1 MSRPE
6 SPPASR
12 PAASPL
18 AWILLFL
25 LGLTWGGSFLGIAKA
40 LTGFGPLT
48 IAASR
53 IAIAAA
59 ILTAIALASGQ
70 GLPPRATARG
80 RRIWLHCLGMGVFSN
95 ALPFALLSWG
105 QERVSSGFAGITM
118 AVVPLLVLPLAHVFV
133 PGEQMTLRKAVGFV
147 VGFAGVA
154 LLVGPGGEAGSGA
167 VGLARMA
174 CVAASCSYAVGAII
188 TRLAPPGPT
197 LSFGAAGLLI
207 AAAISVPLALV
218 FEGWPASPP
227 LPALLGV
234 LYLGIFPT
242 ALATIALVY
251 VVQSAGPS
259 FMSLVNYQV
268 PVWAVILGLVVL
280 DEELPPQFL
289 GALALILAGLAVS
302 QLRAPAAQNGIVT
315 FRGQSPLRDDHV
327 RRSGLSFCSH
337 CRFPWLESG
346 WKVAGKWLATF
357 S

>member
-1 MSRPE
+1 MSSSTEHRAPT
-6 SPPASR
+6 
-12 PAASPL
+12 PL
-18 AWILLFL
+18 AWLLLFL

-48 IAASR
+48 IAATR
-53 IAIAAA
+53 IGIGAI
-59 ILTAIALASGQ
+59 ILTGIALASGT
-70 GLPPRATARG
+70 GLPPRSTKAG
-80 RRIWLHCLGMGVFSN
+80 RRIWLHCLGMGIFSN
-95 ALPFALLSWG
+95 ALPFALLAWG

-133 PGEQMTLRKAVGFV
+133 PGERMTPRKAAGFAVGFFGV
-147 VGFAGVA
+147 V
-154 LLVGPGGEAGSGA
+154 LLVGPGGGAGAEA
-167 VGLARMA
+167 VGLARLA

-197 LSFGAAGLLI
+197 LAFGAAGLL
-207 AAAISVPLALV
+207 AASAISIPLALG

-227 LPALLGV
+227 LPALAGV

-242 ALATIALVY
+242 ALATLALVY

-289 GALALILAGLAVS
+289 GALGLILLGLAVS
-302 QLRAPAAQNGIVT
+302 QLRVPK
-315 FRGQSPLRDDHV
+315 RP
-327 RRSGLSFCSH
+327 RS
-337 CRFPWLESG
+337 
-346 WKVAGKWLATF
+346 
-357 S
+357 